1 MGPTEESNWVIYPR
15 LLVGAYPS
23 SVHDATNTSILSS
36 ILRLGATTFV
46 CLQQE
51 YQHEGV
57 LEHEW
62 RSGAKLRPY
71 IFDAIKL
78 IDKLPASFFP
88 ADRGKPSG
96 LEFVH
101 FPIQGACHPRT
112 HSTPHA
118 HRPIPFSP
126 RPPSRKLN
134 LPAPHEALLSF
145 SDCSIANDSSVLQL
159 ARDLVKRLVRGETM
173 YLRAFARLPPPQ
185 RREHESNRVAKRHP
199 PHHLVPPLPSSRLL
213 GRPRPHR
220 HSRFYYARDHV
231 RRVASRRHALGA
243 ILP

>member
-1 MGPTEESNWVIYPR
+1 MSARRIGEHTISPLVRFLAPRALPQRQRTASSPPRAHPAHLRAQPDYASVPPLPPVKSVDPATYMGPTEESNWVIYPR

-101 FPIQGACHPRT
+101 FPIQGACARSLRSVVYAPARALPRT
-112 HSTPHA
+112 RFNTCPAFCVSFALTHSSLSLS
-118 HRPIPFSP
+118 SP
-126 RPPSRKLN
+126 RNSR
-134 LPAPHEALLSF
+134 S
-145 SDCSIANDSSVLQL
+145 
-159 ARDLVKRLVRGETM
+159 R
-173 YLRAFARLPPPQ
+173 
-185 RREHESNRVAKRHP
+185 
-199 PHHLVPPLPSSRLL
+199 RLL
-213 GRPRPHR
+213 
-220 HSRFYYARDHV
+220 DCK
-231 RRVASRRHALGA
+231 
-243 ILP
+243 

>member
-1 MGPTEESNWVIYPR
+1 MPPAPHQPFSVYNVGEKNRRAHDLSARAFPRTSLNGNAAASHRRAAPPRAHPAHLRTQPDYASVPPLPPVKSVDPATYMGPTEESNWVIYPR

-78 IDKLPASFFP
+78 IDNLPASFFP

-101 FPIQGACHPRT
+101 FPIQGACARAPRSVVHAPARALPRIRFNT
-112 HSTPHA
+112 CAAFCVSVALTRSSLSLSTP
-118 HRPIPFSP
+118 RD
-126 RPPSRKLN
+126 SR
-134 LPAPHEALLSF
+134 S
-145 SDCSIANDSSVLQL
+145 
-159 ARDLVKRLVRGETM
+159 R
-173 YLRAFARLPPPQ
+173 
-185 RREHESNRVAKRHP
+185 
-199 PHHLVPPLPSSRLL
+199 RLL
-213 GRPRPHR
+213 
-220 HSRFYYARDHV
+220 DCK
-231 RRVASRRHALGA
+231 
-243 ILP
+243 

>member
-1 MGPTEESNWVIYPR
+1 VPPAPNQLLSVYNVGEKNRRAHDLSARAFPRTARLASTATHCLQHRASPPRAHPAHLRAQPDYASVPPLPPVKSVDPATYMGPTEESNWVIYPR

-101 FPIQGACHPRT
+101 FPIQGACARSLRSVVYAPARALPRT
-112 HSTPHA
+112 RFITCPAFCVSFALTHSSLSLSTP
-118 HRPIPFSP
+118 RN
-126 RPPSRKLN
+126 SR
-134 LPAPHEALLSF
+134 S
-145 SDCSIANDSSVLQL
+145 
-159 ARDLVKRLVRGETM
+159 R
-173 YLRAFARLPPPQ
+173 
-185 RREHESNRVAKRHP
+185 
-199 PHHLVPPLPSSRLL
+199 RLL
-213 GRPRPHR
+213 
-220 HSRFYYARDHV
+220 DCK
-231 RRVASRRHALGA
+231 
-243 ILP
+243 